1 MQPAARLIRDGYAV
15 ARDERPASEIWELK
29 RAMQRRTAD
38 ELRRM
43 MREMLE
49 AIGTGAAEAAFVGD
63 SLVDANLAGHD
74 SHGVIRILHYMEMVR
89 AGEVSPSVAPKL
101 LGIDGATAR
110 IDGGWGWGQL
120 SMKLATDTAIELAR
134 QFGLGSAVVLHSYHI
149 GRVAPYV
156 EQIARAGM
164 IGLATA
170 NAGRA
175 TAPYGGRDRVMGTNP
190 IAWAVPRGDGK
201 APICLD
207 IATSSVAEGKLRVA
221 RAKGEAVA
229 PGLILN
235 SEGRPS
241 IDPNDFYDGGAL
253 LPFGAHKGSGFS
265 MLAQLIGVGLAESS
279 PDVLSKKRG
288 GNGPFVLA
296 LDIAR
301 FRPLEAFIEAV
312 EAQAD
317 EVNGAAPAEGFDRVQ
332 LPGEPEV
339 ENRAR
344 RATEGIPVPD
354 RTWEDL
360 VELAHQLG
368 VAVEA

>member
-1 MQPAARLIRDGYAV
+1 MQV
-15 ARDERPASEIWELK
+15 
-29 RAMQRRTAD
+29 RTGD
-38 ELRRM
+38 ELRRL

-49 AIGTGAAEAAFVGD
+49 AIGTGSDEAAFVGD

-89 AGEVSPSVAPKL
+89 AGEVDPTVAPEL
-101 LGIDGATAR
+101 LGTDGATAR

-120 SMKLATDTAIELAR
+120 SMKLATGTAIDLAR
-134 QFGLGSAVVLHSYHI
+134 QLGLGSAVVLRSYHI

-156 EQIARAGM
+156 EQIARTGM

-175 TAPYGGRDRVMGTNP
+175 TAPYGGRERVMGTNP
-190 IAWAVPRGDGK
+190 IAWAVPRGGGK

-221 RAKGEAVA
+221 RAKGDTIA

-235 SEGRPS
+235 REGKSS
-241 IDPNDFYDGGAL
+241 IDPNDFYNGGAL

-265 MLAQLIGVGLAESS
+265 ILAQLIGVGLAEST

-301 FRPLEAFIEAV
+301 FRPLEAFIDSI

-317 EVNGAAPAEGFDRVQ
+317 EVNDVVPAEGFDRVQ

-344 RATEGIPVPD
+344 RAAEGIPVPD
-354 RTWEDL
+354 STWEEL
-360 VELAHQLG
+360 VELAGQLG
-368 VAVEA
+368 VFVDA